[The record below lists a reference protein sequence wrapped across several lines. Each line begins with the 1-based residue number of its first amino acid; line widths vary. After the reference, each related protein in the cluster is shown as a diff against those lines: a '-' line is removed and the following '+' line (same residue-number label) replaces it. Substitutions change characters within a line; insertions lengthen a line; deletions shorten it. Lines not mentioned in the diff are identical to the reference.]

1 MMFTKAETENAPAT
15 AAIIRAIYLRVYPGA
30 DLGII
35 ERLFHDV
42 EDMFAGR
49 YLDYLPLDM
58 RYHGIAHTLRAVVAL
73 TELIEGRRRAG
84 VMPVLGFRDFQVA
97 LVAILL
103 HDTGY
108 LKLRSD
114 SAGTGAKYT
123 SIHVSRSCAFAA
135 SYLPTVGFK
144 RSEIDAVTGAIRC
157 TGPHSDIDQVR
168 FHGEVEHF
176 IGCAVTTADYLGQ
189 MAAEDYI
196 EDLSSLYA
204 ELEEAD
210 DFLHVPQDRRL
221 FRSVPELI
229 AKTPAF
235 WEQFVLPRLTRE
247 CHAVFRYLADPY
259 PAGPNAYIQA
269 VERNMER
276 ARAYTRKRAAGPNA
290 AARRA

>member
-1 MMFTKAETENAPAT
+1 MFNKAETESAPAV
-15 AAIIRAIYLRVYPGA
+15 AAIVRAIYLRVCPET
-30 DLGII
+30 DTGII
-35 ERLFHDV
+35 DRLFSDV

-73 TELIEGRRRAG
+73 ARLIEGRQRAG
-84 VMPVLGFRDFQVA
+84 VTPPLGARDFEIA
-97 LVAILL
+97 LAAALL

-123 SIHVSRSCAFAA
+123 SVHVARSCAFAA
-135 SYLPTVGFK
+135 SYLPTIGFK
-144 RSEIDAVTGAIRC
+144 RGEIDAVTIAIRC
-157 TGPHSDIDQVR
+157 TGPHSHIDQLR
-168 FHGEVEHF
+168 FASEIERF

-189 MAAEDYI
+189 MAAADYI
-196 EDLSSLYA
+196 EDLPSLYA

-210 DFLHVPQDRRL
+210 DFLHVAIEKRL
-221 FRSVPELI
+221 FRSVPELM

-235 WEQFVLPRLTRE
+235 WEQFVLPRLTRD
-247 CHAVFRYLADPY
+247 CHAVYRYLADPY

-269 VERNMER
+269 IERNMER
-276 ARAYTRKRAAGPNA
+276 ARGLAKGGKREAAGSSN
-290 AARRA
+290 RG